1 MDSEEELINN
11 AIESNNSQNYY
22 SALENY
28 NKFIELNPD
37 YKEVHYNKGVT
48 FQKLSKYEESLEAF
62 SKPFELY
69 KNLAI
74 LYFHCHL
81 SPLPLV
87 ENDFKREEDFIS
99 EKNDR
104 FYK

>member
-48 FQKLSKYEESLEAF
+48 LQKIYKYEESLEAF
-62 SKPFELY
+62 SKSIELDNNFIHSLLI
-69 KNLAI
+69 KSLS
-74 LYFHCHL
+74 LYL
-81 SPLPLV
+81 L
-87 ENDFKREEDFIS
+87 NNK
-99 EKNDR
+99 
-104 FYK
+104 